1 MIPRNPRMS
10 TPPADHHPSARPLP
24 GDSTDAALAAP
35 KPRHGGLSARAWL
48 GLTLLAVAV
57 PVTLLP
63 MLERPELIL
72 VGAVGLVA
80 LLLAAVSPAIPLG
93 LVNTDTLVPL
103 VGSVP
108 VPVVTAV
115 SVWILVAIGI
125 VLLRQPGPMPV
136 SFALPIALSLALL
149 GLMLMRLSSSAASE
163 YGQEKIELFVVV
175 NIIVLL
181 GGLMVGR
188 KRRDTEI
195 CLGLLMGVATI
206 AAVGVLVQILSGNAP
221 MFEGR
226 YALSN
231 NVEDYDPIEL
241 GRLTAAGTLIALHAV
256 LNARTTAV
264 RMAALYA
271 LPLLTVAF
279 LSTGGRGPVV
289 GMIAGLAV
297 LVAGQVFSAGG
308 TRRAI
313 LLGGA
318 IVVSVV
324 IASQVVPS
332 DALGRAV
339 SVILG
344 GSEGQDAN
352 GRSELWASAWRAFQD
367 HPWLGVG
374 TGGFAAIEPAEMYP
388 HNLILEVAAEW
399 GFAGLV
405 PVVALLALGA
415 TRIAGAVRRPV
426 DSGHIVVLVAALFAA
441 ALVNAMFSAD
451 ITRNSDVWLTLGLGL
466 GLASRT
472 RAMAVAELSH
482 RSP

>member
-1 MIPRNPRMS
+1 
-10 TPPADHHPSARPLP
+10 
-24 GDSTDAALAAP
+24 
-35 KPRHGGLSARAWL
+35 
-48 GLTLLAVAV
+48 
-57 PVTLLP
+57 
-63 MLERPELIL
+63 
-72 VGAVGLVA
+72 
-80 LLLAAVSPAIPLG
+80 
-93 LVNTDTLVPL
+93 
-103 VGSVP
+103 
-108 VPVVTAV
+108 
-115 SVWILVAIGI
+115 
-125 VLLRQPGPMPV
+125 
-136 SFALPIALSLALL
+136 
-149 GLMLMRLSSSAASE
+149 MLMRLGSSSAAD
-163 YGQEKIELFVVV
+163 YGQEKIELFVVA

-206 AAVGVLVQILSGNAP
+206 AAIGVLLQILSGNPP

-231 NVEDYDPIEL
+231 NVADYDPIEL

-264 RMAALYA
+264 RTAALYA

-279 LSTGGRGPVV
+279 LASGGRGPVV
-289 GMIAGLAV
+289 GMAAGLAV

-313 LLGGA
+313 LLGGT
-318 IVVSVV
+318 ILVSVV

-344 GSEGQDAN
+344 GTEGRDAN
-352 GRSELWASAWRAFQD
+352 GRSELWAAAWRTFQD
-367 HPWLGVG
+367 NPWLGVG
-374 TGGFAAIEPAEMYP
+374 TGGFAAIEPTQLYP
-388 HNLILEVAAEW
+388 HNLILETGAEW
-399 GFAGLV
+399 GLAGLV
-405 PVVALLALGA
+405 PVLGLIFFGA

-426 DSGHIVVLVAALFAA
+426 DSGHIVVLVAALFVA

-451 ITRNSDVWLTLGLGL
+451 ITRNGDLWLMLGLGL

-472 RAMAVAELSH
+472 RAMAVAEMRPP